1 MRWMGS
7 MVELTGVTDAMG
19 VVGVTDAMGVGLEC
33 LLLRTLLPSGRWHAH
48 SGCPGRLT
56 KRIAV
61 AKCYSGFELLRCQAT
76 CVSSVPGAPA

>member
-33 LLLRTLLPSGRWHAH
+33 PRLLLPT
-48 SGCPGRLT
+48 
-56 KRIAV
+56 
-61 AKCYSGFELLRCQAT
+61 
-76 CVSSVPGAPA
+76 